1 MTLPVYN
8 AHMNNNMDTNAAA
21 VRLLLID
28 AISELHNWTLGTTNN
43 RAHKLLNEA
52 IKSLDAGDNVKA
64 LYNIEKAMTCD
75 PDPAA
80 ERHMI
85 RAAARLAS

>member
-1 MTLPVYN
+1 
-8 AHMNNNMDTNAAA
+8 MNTNAAA

-28 AISELHNWTLGTTNN
+28 AISELHNWALGTSNI
-43 RAHKLLNEA
+43 RAHEYLSEA
-52 IKSLDAGDNVKA
+52 IRNLEADDNVNA

-85 RAAARLAS
+85 RAANRLAS